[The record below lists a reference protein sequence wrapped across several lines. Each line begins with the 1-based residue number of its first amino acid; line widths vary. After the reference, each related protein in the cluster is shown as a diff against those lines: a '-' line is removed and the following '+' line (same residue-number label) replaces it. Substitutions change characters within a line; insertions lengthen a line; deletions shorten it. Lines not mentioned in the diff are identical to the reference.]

1 MVMVERYGIPPTRII
16 SAIQGFKVPFRSV
29 QPDDRIVIFTD
40 DAMDPM
46 VWQSAMAA
54 LREKGC
60 DPTLCMFSRRTH
72 HCGDPTEAAIASV
85 GGADVIMALTTTAL
99 NSGTPALK
107 KIRAEGGGGNVGRTP
122 IWLMEELTVEIL
134 TEGGGKANLQ
144 DVEEICGIQGRIGEI
159 YDRSKILHVTSDS
172 GTDLTADISDMPE
185 PGYSAR
191 RWGKMPFGRNEKTG
205 KLAGGTW
212 PFGEIHIEP
221 KPGTANGTVV
231 WDTTA
236 HFPPGRWDKPVKLT
250 IKNGRVTDIS
260 GGTEADQ
267 VKWYLDK
274 YGDDKS
280 LDVGGEIALGTNKY
294 CQPRTGMMRSEKK
307 RLGAMHFGIG
317 TGADRGQ
324 IFSTLRLEGIT
335 DRVTFVADNTTICKD
350 GKIVV

>member
-1 MVMVERYGIPPTRII
+1 MVERYGIPPTRII
-16 SAIQGFKVPFRSV
+16 SAIQGFNVPFRFV
-29 QPDDRIVIFTD
+29 QPDDRILIFTD

-54 LREKGC
+54 LRSKGS

-72 HCGDPTEAAIASV
+72 HCGDPTEAAIRAAA
-85 GGADVIMALTTTAL
+85 GADVIIALTTTAL

-107 KIRAEGGGGNVGRTP
+107 AVRAEGGGGTGHTP

-134 TEGGGKANLQ
+134 TEGGGKASYE
-144 DVEEICGIQGRIGEI
+144 DVEEMCDIQRRIGEV
-159 YDRSKILHVTSDS
+159 YDRTKNLHVTSES
-172 GTDLTADISDMPE
+172 GTDLMADVSGMPS
-185 PGYSAR
+185 GYFAD
-191 RWGKMPFGRNEKTG
+191 RWGKMPFQRSAKTG
-205 KLAGGTW
+205 KLGGGTW

-250 IKNGRVTDIS
+250 IRDGRVTKIE

-267 VKWYLDK
+267 IKRYIDT
-274 YGDDKS
+274 YGDEKS
-280 LDVGGEIALGTNKY
+280 FEVGGEIAIGTNKH

-307 RLGAMHFGIG
+307 RMGAMHFGIG
-317 TGADRGQ
+317 TGADRAKV
-324 IFSTLRLEGIT
+324 FSTLRLEGIT
-335 DRVTFVADNTTICKD
+335 DRISITADNTPVSKD
-350 GKIVV
+350 GKILV